1 MSRCKAVGFV
11 PTRRKQ
17 HAHRS
22 AQPREQRANFWVAG
36 ICTVVP
42 QCCKHC
48 SLGVTAPQ
56 SRCGSALVMVRHDEG
71 QFISP
76 GRGKALSAARNVPFR
91 HPVGPSPSFR
101 MDFPENGNATPA
113 LRCESRIAAIM
124 VAIANIFLWIYE
136 ISNLDPCRSAQ
147 NRDVWDAKGGLM
159 RLGWSLARSACGRW
173 PTRSRA
179 QPSGRSESGWLEPEG
194 SLHLDADLRLWQWRE
209 SAPHG
214 TSPATA
220 RSCAESG
227 TGHAKAQLRPTRLAR
242 MANRCR

>member
-1 MSRCKAVGFV
+1 M
-11 PTRRKQ
+11 
-17 HAHRS
+17 
-22 AQPREQRANFWVAG
+22 
-36 ICTVVP
+36 VP

-76 GRGKALSAARNVPFR
+76 GHGKALSAARNVPFR

-173 PTRSRA
+173 PTRSRDSLRA
-179 QPSGRSESGWLEPEG
+179 EANPAGLSPRGRSISMQICAFGSG
-194 SLHLDADLRLWQWRE
+194 
-209 SAPHG
+209 
-214 TSPATA
+214 
-220 RSCAESG
+220 
-227 TGHAKAQLRPTRLAR
+227 AKARR
-242 MANRCR
+242 MGQALQRREAAPNPRRDTQRHS